1 MTKRRRKARKVAP
14 KTHGMSAKPYAS
26 LLVALFLMLG
36 LVAALVGCMGEE
48 ETAESIVTVV
58 SEPSTGPTES
68 PDEITGEDGLPAEEL
83 STFESKDP
91 FVQQAVPTETTGP
104 NPTDTTQT
112 TSPTDTTDYNTTTTY
127 HTTTTRYY
135 NTTTTWWT
143 TTTHPSTTTTTKPA
157 TTTTT
162 KPPYVHTLKILSVE
176 EVGGAPA
183 CTFKVDSTV
192 YKDQRVGNVVST
204 SWGQIQVVD
213 IALSSNV
220 VTLLHG
226 SETLTLVEG
235 QQIYG

>member
-1 MTKRRRKARKVAP
+1 MKPRQRVKRVAHRRRDMRTKPLVSLVVAI
-14 KTHGMSAKPYAS
+14 
-26 LLVALFLMLG
+26 LLACG
-36 LVAALVGCMGEE
+36 LVAGLIGCMGQE
-48 ETAESIVTVV
+48 ETGESIVTVV
-58 SEPSTGPTES
+58 SDLSTEPTETT
-68 PDEITGEDGLPAEEL
+68 DEITGEDGLPVERL

-91 FVQQAVPTETTGP
+91 FVQQAVPTETTAPGS
-104 NPTDTTQT
+104 TDTTQT
-112 TSPTDTTDYNTTTTY
+112 PNTTTGNTTTTIY
-127 HTTTTRYY
+127 YTTTTRYY

-143 TTTHPSTTTTTKPA
+143 TTTRPSTTTTTKPA

-176 EVGGAPA
+176 AVGDAPA
-183 CTFKVDSTV
+183 CTFKVDNTV
-192 YKDQRVGNVVST
+192 YKDQRVGDVVST

-235 QQIYG
+235 QQIFG